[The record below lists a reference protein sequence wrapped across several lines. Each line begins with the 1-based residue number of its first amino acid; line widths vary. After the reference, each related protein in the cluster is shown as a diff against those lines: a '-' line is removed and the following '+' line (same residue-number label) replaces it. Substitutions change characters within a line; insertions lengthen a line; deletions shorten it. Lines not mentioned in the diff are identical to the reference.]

1 MFYDSKP
8 RVKGFTQ
15 TENILISE
23 LADMI
28 AYRIESRTADE
39 AISMLD
45 FEIHVRE
52 EVNLLVRVLDNL
64 MDGVKNN
71 G

>member
-1 MFYDSKP
+1 MFYDSTPKSN
-8 RVKGFTQ
+8 GFTQ
-15 TENILISE
+15 AENILISE

-28 AYRIESRTADE
+28 AYRVESRTADE
-39 AISMLD
+39 AISLLD

-52 EVNLLVRVLDNL
+52 EVKLLVTVLDNL
-64 MDGVKNN
+64 MDGVKKN

>member
-1 MFYDSKP
+1 MFYDSIP
-8 RVKGFTQ
+8 RGNGLTQ
-15 TENILISE
+15 AENIIISQ

-28 AYRIESRTADE
+28 AYRVESRTADE

-45 FEIHVRE
+45 FELHVRE
-52 EVNLLVRVLDNL
+52 EVKLLVSVLDNL
-64 MDGVKNN
+64 MDGVKKN

>member
-1 MFYDSKP
+1 
-8 RVKGFTQ
+8 
-15 TENILISE
+15 
-23 LADMI
+23 MI
-28 AYRIESRTADE
+28 AYRVESRTADE

-52 EVNLLVRVLDNL
+52 EVKLLVTVLDNL
-64 MDGVKNN
+64 MDGVKKN